1 MNDRQIKNV
10 KDKLLYCN
18 VLRALEVVPQLAE
31 KYNNWCFLAQT
42 RKVTEERRG
51 TRLVS
56 KAPKPNKYSKY
67 VGIIWGLVK
76 NTIYLP

>member
-51 TRLVS
+51 TRLVL
-56 KAPKPNKYSKY
+56 KAPIPNNYSKY
-67 VGIIWGLVK
+67 VEIILELME
-76 NTIYLP
+76 NTMYLP